1 MVRPRGAN
9 LGDDDDT
16 LCWSNLQH
24 LGETLSHYDDS
35 LWKMIA
41 NSQWLLQRM
50 ENGTVGE
57 AGYVGF
63 GNEKRF
69 LAGGV
74 PGGVLGPISLCGQ

>member
-1 MVRPRGAN
+1 
-9 LGDDDDT
+9 
-16 LCWSNLQH
+16 
-24 LGETLSHYDDS
+24 
-35 LWKMIA
+35 
-41 NSQWLLQRM
+41 M

-57 AGYVGF
+57 AGYAGF